1 MSDVTQPPFLKFLES
16 GIARGGFET
25 DDTLAALLPLMKQVR
40 AAHQAGLIAPLEGI
54 QDLLI
59 TEQGA
64 LMFAPTKVESPQ
76 KNSSK
81 AEELQ
86 SPASHA
92 VEVVGES
99 RRTADIDAGSF
110 TVSDLAVATAEGKIT
125 RPAFLLNYRSWEH
138 AIGHHDE
145 LTDIFS
151 LGLLLASVACSL
163 DFTDAGE
170 LEVFTVNRAN
180 LFGVNRRLNPVIA
193 SVIVQMTE
201 LNRHKRAPDLAQV
214 ISRLA
219 NYREQPEEFDYT
231 RIQGFKESGLT
242 GKRRLIQSHLRD
254 RLFEIS
260 RRNRLI
266 YFKPTLQT
274 LNLTVASVP
283 LLLDYRNI
291 RLEQLFVW
299 HPELAATVTEGA
311 PMSLG
316 KYLRFE
322 DAPYIPGVLDKI
334 ISEARRDRAEYGFA
348 QLRLVLCFL
357 RWNNL
362 KEAPNERIHSPLLL
376 LPVELTKKKGVR
388 DNYFLDPTTSEAEV
402 NPALRHHLKELYNL
416 NLPEFVDLKE
426 SSLEQFYE
434 SLKAQI
440 QASEPGVTLNKID
453 RPQIELIHERARQR
467 VDQYR
472 RRMKLKA
479 RAARSLAKPDYS
491 YDRENLRP
499 LGLQLFLEKVRPTP
513 MPLRDVMGAAPQVRL
528 PHIVESGP

>member
-1 MSDVTQPPFLKFLES
+1 MSESLPPSFLEFLEA
-16 GIARGGFET
+16 GVTRGCFEV
-25 DDTLAALLPLMKQVR
+25 DDVLAAVLPLLKQV
-40 AAHQAGLIAPLEGI
+40 QAVHESGAVAPLNGL
-54 QDLLI
+54 QDLRLADGG
-59 TEQGA
+59 Q
-64 LMFAPTKVESPQ
+64 LMFPPAKAAPPTKNSGRVE
-76 KNSSK
+76 
-81 AEELQ
+81 ALQ
-86 SPASHA
+86 AAVSAA
-92 VEVVGES
+92 VEVVAES
-99 RRTADIDAGSF
+99 RRVADIDQSSL
-110 TVSDLAVATAEGKIT
+110 TVSDLGVGKTGSEISKPVYLPGYT
-125 RPAFLLNYRSWEH
+125 SWEH

-151 LGLLLASVACSL
+151 LGLLLASVACGL
-163 DFTDAGE
+163 DFTEPDE
-170 LEVFTVNRAN
+170 LELFTVNRTN
-180 LFGVNRRLNPVIA
+180 LFGLNPRLNPVLA
-193 SVIVQMTE
+193 AVIVQMTE
-201 LNRHKRAPDLAQV
+201 LDRHKRAQDLGQM

-219 NYREQPEEFDYT
+219 NYREQSVDFDTNLFT
-231 RIQGFKESGLT
+231 RKEFKESPLS

-291 RLEQLFVW
+291 KLEQLFVW

-362 KEAPNERIHSPLLL
+362 KEDKHERIHSPLLL

-388 DNYFLDPTTSEAEV
+388 DNYVLDPTTSEAEV

-416 NLPEFVDLKE
+416 NLPEFV
-426 SSLEQFYE
+426 
-434 SLKAQI
+434 
-440 QASEPGVTLNKID
+440 N
-453 RPQIELIHERARQR
+453 
-467 VDQYR
+467 
-472 RRMKLKA
+472 
-479 RAARSLAKPDYS
+479 
-491 YDRENLRP
+491 
-499 LGLQLFLEKVRPTP
+499 
-513 MPLRDVMGAAPQVRL
+513 
-528 PHIVESGP
+528 